1 MTPAPVAIQTP
12 DQAAHRRA
20 QSEPAIPGKTVTPE
34 AGSTIARLPIHD
46 LVDLLRGGTEALI
59 RHDGQLYS
67 LRVTRANKLLLT
79 K

>member
-1 MTPAPVAIQTP
+1 MPDPVAIPIPEQGP
-12 DQAAHRRA
+12 HSQAA
-20 QSEPAIPGKTVTPE
+20 SGPALSGRDGVSD
-34 AGSTIARLPIHD
+34 AGASNAGLPIHD
-46 LVDLLRGGTEALI
+46 LADLLRGGTEALI